1 VPEPDEFTFVA
12 GGDMIGPYRTLKGV
26 EEPTFKG
33 VAALFQSGDLGCAN
47 QEGAIFDLAVFE
59 GYPSAETGGD
69 YPVSPL
75 AVAYDLRAMGINAV
89 SKANNHS
96 VDWGMEGL
104 VASLKS
110 LEAAGIAQAGGGI
123 SDAQAR
129 APVYI
134 QTPHG
139 KAALVSAT
147 SSFPPAA
154 VAGPSVTRQGVASRP
169 RPGINPLHVR
179 QIRLVSAEQ
188 FASLRRIAGPV
199 ASPAGA
205 NGDEIRISD
214 QYFRASATEGT
225 TIEANPVD
233 KSPILASIREAK
245 AKAEFVAFT
254 LHAHETAGDED
265 DMPPVD
271 YEPIVLHRA
280 NEVPSP
286 DDPRPAAFIP
296 PLFHEAVDAGADVV
310 VRTGP
315 HAVNGVEIYRGKPI
329 FYGLGSLFL
338 CFGGMR
344 GYTAPSGQKKT
355 FPEEWFETII
365 PVCKY
370 RKGKLSEVK
379 LYPAE
384 IESSTT
390 QTDGTPHLA
399 GKEKAT
405 RILTRVR
412 TLSENYGTKVSISD
426 GVGVIRP

>member
-1 VPEPDEFTFVA
+1 
-12 GGDMIGPYRTLKGV
+12 
-26 EEPTFKG
+26 
-33 VAALFQSGDLGCAN
+33 
-47 QEGAIFDLAVFE
+47 
-59 GYPSAETGGD
+59 
-69 YPVSPL
+69 VSPL
-75 AVAYDLRAMGINAV
+75 AVADDLRVMGINAV

-110 LEAAGIAQAGGGI
+110 LEAVGIAQAGGGI
-123 SDAQAR
+123 GDAQAR
-129 APVYI
+129 APTYI

-139 KAALVSAT
+139 KAALVSTT

-169 RPGINPLHVR
+169 RPGISPLHVR
-179 QIRLVSAEQ
+179 QIRLVHADQ
-188 FASLRRIAGPV
+188 LAALRRIAGP
-199 ASPAGA
+199 ATSPAGA
-205 NGDEIRISD
+205 KGDEVRISD
-214 QYFRASATEGT
+214 HYFRASDIEGT
-225 TIEANPVD
+225 TIEAKPED
-233 KSPILASIREAK
+233 KSAILDSIREAK
-245 AKAEFVAFT
+245 AKAGFVAFT
-254 LHAHETAGDED
+254 LHAHETAGNED

-271 YEPIVLHRA
+271 YEPMVLHRA

-286 DDPRPAAFIP
+286 DDPRPAAFIQ
-296 PLFHEAVDAGADVV
+296 PLFHEAVDAGADAV

-315 HAVNGVEIYRGKPI
+315 HAVNGVEIYNGKPI

-370 RKGKLSEVK
+370 RTGKLSEVR

-384 IESSTT
+384 IESSTA
-390 QTDGTPHLA
+390 QTDGTPHIA
-399 GKEKAT
+399 TPAKAA
-405 RILTRVR
+405 RILKRVKK
-412 TLSENYGTKVSISD
+412 LSEAYGTEISIED
-426 GVGVIRP
+426 GVGFIRQ

>member
-1 VPEPDEFTFVA
+1 VSMPDEFTFVA
-12 GGDMIGPYRTLKGV
+12 GGDMIGPYRTLKEV

-33 VAALFQSGDLGCAN
+33 VAALFQSGDLGYAN
-47 QEGAIFDLAVFE
+47 QEGAIFDLASFA
-59 GYPSAETGGD
+59 GYPSAETGGG

-75 AVAYDLRAMGINAV
+75 AVAHDLRAMGINVV

-123 SDAQAR
+123 GDAQAR
-129 APVYI
+129 APCYV
-134 QTPHG
+134 QTPNG
-139 KAALVSAT
+139 KAVLVSAT
-147 SSFPPAA
+147 STFPPAA
-154 VAGPSVTRQGVASRP
+154 VSGPTVTRQGVTSRP
-169 RPGINPLHVR
+169 RPGINPLHIR
-179 QIRLVSAEQ
+179 QIRLVTAEQ
-188 FASLRRIAGPV
+188 LTALRRIAGPV
-199 ASPAGA
+199 SSPAGA
-205 NGDEIRISD
+205 NGSEVRISD
-214 QYFRASATEGT
+214 QYFRASDAEGT
-225 TIEANPVD
+225 TIEADPAS
-233 KSPILASIREAK
+233 KAAILASIRDAK
-245 AKAEFVAFT
+245 VNAGFVAFT

-271 YEPIVLHRA
+271 YEPMVLHRA

-286 DDPRPAAFIP
+286 DDPRPAAFIQP
-296 PLFHEAVDAGADVV
+296 IFHEAVDAGADAA

-315 HAVNGVEIYRGKPI
+315 HAVNGVEIYHGKPI
-329 FYGLGSLFL
+329 FHGLGSLFL

-370 RKGKLSEVK
+370 NRGKLSEVR

-384 IESSTT
+384 IESSTA
-390 QTDGTPHLA
+390 QTDGVPHLA
-399 GKEKAT
+399 GPEKAS
-405 RILTRVR
+405 RILERVR
-412 TLSENYGTKVSISD
+412 ALSARFNTTVSIEG